1 MGSRRVYLHPQPS
14 RNTRETPTRRPL
26 YADNVATLSTQ
37 VAALLLTGGA
47 SRRMGRDKSRIV
59 IDGTTLA
66 RRNAALLARVVTR
79 AYEVGPGHSGLV
91 ATREDPVGAGPLA
104 AIVAGNRLL
113 RANGHR
119 GAALVIACDLP
130 FVDESLLTLLAEYD
144 APGTVMP
151 VVDGRAQPLLAR
163 WGVRDLDE
171 AQRRYESGERSLHH
185 VTDGDDVTLLGESAW
200 RHVAS
205 SRTFADVDT
214 PEDLVR
220 YGLTDTGR

>member
-1 MGSRRVYLHPQPS
+1 
-14 RNTRETPTRRPL
+14 
-26 YADNVATLSTQ
+26 
-37 VAALLLTGGA
+37 
-47 SRRMGRDKSRIV
+47 MGRDKSRIV

-130 FVDESLLTLLAEYD
+130 FVDESLLTFLAEYD

-171 AQRRYESGERSLHH
+171 AQRRYECGERSLRHI
-185 VTDGDDVTLLGESAW
+185 TDGDDVTLLGESAW

>member
-1 MGSRRVYLHPQPS
+1 
-14 RNTRETPTRRPL
+14 
-26 YADNVATLSTQ
+26 
-37 VAALLLTGGA
+37 
-47 SRRMGRDKSRIV
+47 MGRDKSRII

-66 RRNAALLARVVTR
+66 RRNAALLEQVVTR

-104 AIVAGNRLL
+104 AVVAGNQLL

-130 FVDESLLTLLAEYD
+130 FLDSSLLAFLAEYD
-144 APGTVMP
+144 APGTVVP

-171 AQRRYESGERSLHH
+171 AQRRYERGLRSLRH
-185 VTDGDDVTLLGESAW
+185 VTDGDDVTLLDESAW
-200 RHVAS
+200 CRAAS
-205 SRTFADVDT
+205 SRAFVDIDT
-214 PEDLVR
+214 PEDLAR

>member
-1 MGSRRVYLHPQPS
+1 
-14 RNTRETPTRRPL
+14 
-26 YADNVATLSTQ
+26 
-37 VAALLLTGGA
+37 
-47 SRRMGRDKSRIV
+47 MGRDKSRIV

-66 RRNAALLARVVTR
+66 RRNGALLEQVVTR
-79 AYEVGPGHSGLV
+79 AYEVGPGHSGLI
-91 ATREDPVGAGPLA
+91 ATREDPIGAGPLA

-130 FVDESLLTLLAEYD
+130 FLDVSLLTLLAEYD

-163 WGVRDLDE
+163 WGFRDLDE
-171 AQRRYESGERSLHH
+171 AQRRYECGERSLRH
-185 VTDGDDVTLLGESAW
+185 VTDGDDVTLLDESTW

-205 SRTFADVDT
+205 SHSFADVDT
-214 PEDLVR
+214 PEDLAR
-220 YGLTDTGR
+220 YGLTDIDR